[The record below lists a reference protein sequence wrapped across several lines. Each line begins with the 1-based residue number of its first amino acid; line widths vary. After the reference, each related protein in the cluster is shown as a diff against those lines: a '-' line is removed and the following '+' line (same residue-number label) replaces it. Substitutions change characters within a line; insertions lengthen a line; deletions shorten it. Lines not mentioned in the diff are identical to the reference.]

1 MRTLKWIHVA
11 YVGFWSV
18 FVLFTTALGL
28 LRGTASTSNTTGLLM
43 ALHLIVAAIG
53 IAIVLLCYLDK
64 RVFSYLLILWWIP
77 QLCQVTMSV
86 RSPTY
91 PQNMMTPLYLIA
103 LGPSVSIA
111 LIHELDIDKLL
122 FLRLNVVAVIG
133 LLLAHSTV
141 LGRTWKSTRRSAE
154 SITTPNSKEIST
166 PG

>member
-43 ALHLIVAAIG
+43 VLNLIVAAIG
-53 IAIVLLCYLDK
+53 IAIAFLCYLNK
-64 RVFSYLLILWWIP
+64 RIFSCLLILWWIP

-86 RSPTY
+86 RTPTY
-91 PQNMMTPLYLIA
+91 PQNVMTPLYLIA
-103 LGPSVSIA
+103 VGPSVSVA

-122 FLRLNVVAVIG
+122 FLSLNIVAVIG
-133 LLLAHSTV
+133 LLLALTTAI
-141 LGRTWKSTRRSAE
+141 GRTRRSTE
-154 SITTPNSKEIST
+154 PFNTSNSKQTSAS
-166 PG
+166 G